1 MAMKGIILAGGT
13 GSRLDPLTKITNKHL
28 LPVYDRPMIYYSI
41 EAMVNASVTDI
52 MIVTG
57 GEGAGDFLRLLGN
70 GAQFGLKHLNYTY
83 QEEPGGIAQA
93 LGLCEHFARGER
105 VLVMLGDNIIE
116 RHIGGAA
123 KTFER
128 QASGAKVILSEVD
141 NPGSYGIAQLD
152 GEKIVGIEE
161 KPTKPLSNWAVI
173 GMYFYDER
181 VFDIIKTLKPS
192 ARGELEITDVNN
204 EYVRLG
210 EMTFEYL
217 EGWWGDA
224 GESIDWLRRAN
235 NLVAESGANL
245 VD

>member
-1 MAMKGIILAGGT
+1 MTSGDCDPSPLRPLPSVDAPWSNTSFAG
-13 GSRLDPLTKITNKHL
+13 L
-28 LPVYDRPMIYYSI
+28 
-41 EAMVNASVTDI
+41 
-52 MIVTG
+52 
-57 GEGAGDFLRLLGN
+57 
-70 GAQFGLKHLNYTY
+70 
-83 QEEPGGIAQA
+83 
-93 LGLCEHFARGER
+93 
-105 VLVMLGDNIIE
+105 
-116 RHIGGAA
+116 
-123 KTFER
+123 ER